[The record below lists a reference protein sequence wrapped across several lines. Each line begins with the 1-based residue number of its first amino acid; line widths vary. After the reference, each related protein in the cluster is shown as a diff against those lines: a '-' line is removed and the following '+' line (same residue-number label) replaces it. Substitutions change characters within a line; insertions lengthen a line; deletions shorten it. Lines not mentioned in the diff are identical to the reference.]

1 MAAPGA
7 GGGWRA
13 APALLDSPL
22 PPALAPTTTEASP
35 GAVGSS
41 AQLPPRPGR
50 RLLARGR
57 LGAPEGASPLTFRTS
72 MGPKV
77 PPLERTQEVA
87 PTADPA
93 MDIILRSLEM
103 VQLDSPALLQ
113 RRRPTTPTTA
123 ASSLAETSTSST
135 PASAEVPEPGDAMV
149 EAYDNEAETKAE
161 EDDTAVEPVDNEA
174 KSDESPALAC
184 PPSPGASPAP
194 SHRSST
200 SDMLLCD
207 SIMSLPA
214 QDLSTLQPRDILSS
228 SSLGLSPFDLLEGSE
243 LEDGGLEA
251 EAWLERRRASTA
263 GGRRGGLVA
272 QLGFFS
278 RNSPV
283 EPSPLARPPAPLPDL
298 PSPTLS
304 PRLAGIDAEVG
315 VKASSVA
322 KPMLLTQDFATPPA
336 KPSTLAKPASARRA
350 HGGVPFTGKPTPRQG
365 SSGPVPTT
373 APSRIA
379 VPRVL
384 KALHTKGQGSSP
396 LGTARMAREAAPSPT
411 SSTSSPTT
419 PRRHKLL
426 PQKVS
431 GILDT
436 SADPDSKATLE
447 SPLKPVTFTSAHRAT
462 PPAKARALSRLPV
475 AASRTSGAM

>member
-22 PPALAPTTTEASP
+22 PPAIVPTTTEASP
-35 GAVGSS
+35 GVDTS
-41 AQLPPRPGR
+41 AQLPLRPGR

-57 LGAPEGASPLTFRTS
+57 LGAPEGASPLTFRPS

-77 PPLERTQEVA
+77 LPLEKTQEDA
-87 PTADPA
+87 PAADPA
-93 MDIILRSLEM
+93 MDGILRSLETF
-103 VQLDSPALLQ
+103 QLNSPALLQ
-113 RRRPTTPTTA
+113 RRRLATPTTA
-123 ASSLAETSTSST
+123 ASSSAETSTSST

-149 EAYDNEAETKAE
+149 EADDDEAEIKAE
-161 EDDTAVEPVDNEA
+161 EDDTKVGPVDDEA
-174 KSDESPALAC
+174 KADESPALAC

-214 QDLSTLQPRDILSS
+214 QDLSTLQPRDVLSS
-228 SSLGLSPFDLLEGSE
+228 SSLGLSPFDL

>member
-77 PPLERTQEVA
+77 PPPERTQEVA

-103 VQLDSPALLQ
+103 VQLNSPAQSLLQ

-200 SDMLLCD
+200 DMLLCD

-228 SSLGLSPFDLLEGSE
+228 SSPGLSPLDLLEGSE

-251 EAWLERRRASTA
+251 EAWLECRRASTA

-278 RNSPV
+278 
-283 EPSPLARPPAPLPDL
+283 LPDL

-315 VKASSVA
+315 VKASSVS
-322 KPMLLTQDFATPPA
+322 KPRLLTQGVATPPA